1 MRIKYVSEESRQKHL
16 DRLKA
21 YNSTEKGKASKKKY
35 KDKIKATKPV
45 TVKSPKVPKI
55 KSPEQLELEK
65 QKAKE
70 YRRKYRERT
79 YVKKGRPTIDLA
91 SKKVARNI
99 RKRLKKQLDKGM
111 TIGPTIEML
120 GCSIAQFRAYI
131 EQQFTDVMTWDNYG
145 TIWHIDHIKPVCS
158 FDLSLEGIAKEVNHY
173 SNLRPLLAED
183 NLAKSREDMT
193 FKFKRDK

>member
-16 DRLKA
+16 ARLKA

-35 KDKIKATKPV
+35 NDKIKAAKPV
-45 TVKSPKVPKI
+45 TVKSPKIPKI

-79 YVKKGRPTIDLA
+79 YVKKGRPTTDLA
-91 SKKVARNI
+91 TKKVARNI

-173 SNLRPLLAED
+173 SNLRPLLVED
-183 NLAKSREDMT
+183 NLAKSRVDMT
-193 FKFKRDK
+193 LKFKKD

>member
-1 MRIKYVSEESRQKHL
+1 
-16 DRLKA
+16 
-21 YNSTEKGKASKKKY
+21 
-35 KDKIKATKPV
+35 V
-45 TVKSPKVPKI
+45 TVKSPKIPKI

-79 YVKKGRPTIDLA
+79 YVKKGRPTTDLA
-91 SKKVARNI
+91 TKKVARNI

-131 EQQFTDVMTWDNYG
+131 EQQFTDDMTWDNYG

-173 SNLRPLLAED
+173 SNLRPLLAKD

-193 FKFKRDK
+193 FKFKKSI